1 MKLRC
6 VVIDDEPLALE
17 LIAEYVSQFRALQL
31 LKTFDDAVE
40 GVSYLHENQVDLLF
54 VDINMPDLTGLELV
68 ASLTK
73 KPIIIFTTAHRKFA
87 FEGFELQAL
96 DYLLK
101 PIAPDRF
108 ARAVEKAI
116 DFFEYKNVNRSDV
129 TEYIFVYSEYRLVKI
144 KVDEINYIE
153 SMDDYIK
160 IYINDSPRP
169 ILSLLSLKGVLEK
182 LPTKQFTRIH
192 RSFIVPHAQVKS
204 IQNKKVF
211 LASGKELPIGNSY
224 SQFVEEWKK

>member
-6 VVIDDEPLALE
+6 VAIDDEPLALE
-17 LIAEYVSQFRALQL
+17 LIAEYVSQLPALQL

-68 ASLTK
+68 ASLTER
-73 KPIIIFTTAHRKFA
+73 PMVIFTTAHRKFA

-108 ARAVEKAI
+108 ARSVEKAL
-116 DFFEYKNVNRSDV
+116 DFFEYKNANRPDAP
-129 TEYIFVYSEYRLVKI
+129 ECIFVYSEYRLVKI
-144 KVDEINYIE
+144 NLDQINYIE

-160 IYINDSPRP
+160 IYVNGLSRP
-169 ILSLLSLKGVLEK
+169 ILTLLSLKGVLEK
-182 LPTKQFTRIH
+182 LPAKHFSRIH
-192 RSFIVPHAQVKS
+192 RSFIVPHAQVQS
-204 IQNKKVF
+204 IQNKKVY
-211 LASGKELPIGNSY
+211 LTSGRELPIGNSY